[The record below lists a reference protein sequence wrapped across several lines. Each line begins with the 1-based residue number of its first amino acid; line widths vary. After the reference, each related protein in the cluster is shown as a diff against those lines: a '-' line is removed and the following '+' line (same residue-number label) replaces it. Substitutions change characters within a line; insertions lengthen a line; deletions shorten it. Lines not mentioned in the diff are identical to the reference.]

1 MDVLVIGANGH
12 TGRLLV
18 EQLADHPEHTP
29 HAMVR
34 AVSHADELKK
44 LGAASTILADLE
56 ENPASALKGMDA
68 VIFAAGSGSS
78 TGPEKTVSVDQ
89 QGAKKTID
97 ASRVQDVKHYVMLSG
112 IGVDNPQGAIKHYA
126 EAKLNA
132 DKHLQSSG
140 LPYTIV
146 RPGKLTF
153 EKGTGKIELAE
164 KLSSPEERDISREDV
179 ARTMIA
185 ALDIE
190 NARGQTV
197 ELLAGEMDI
206 HEAWEAL

>member
-18 EQLADHPEHTP
+18 EQLAAHPEHTP

-34 AVSHADELKK
+34 AVSQADELKK
-44 LGAASTILADLE
+44 LGASSTILADLE

-68 VIFAAGSGSS
+68 VMFAAGSGSS

-97 ASRVQDVKHYVMLSG
+97 AARVQDVQHYVMLSG
-112 IGVDNPQGAIKHYA
+112 IGVDNPQGSIKHYA

-146 RPGKLTF
+146 RPGRLTF
-153 EKGTGKIELAE
+153 DKGTGKIELAE
-164 KLSSPEERDISREDV
+164 KLSSPEQRDISREDV

-206 HEAWEAL
+206 HEAWKAL

>member
-18 EQLADHPEHTP
+18 EQLSDHPEHTP

-34 AVSHADELKK
+34 EVSQADELKK
-44 LGAASTILADLE
+44 MGAASTILADLE
-56 ENPASALKGMDA
+56 ENTAAALKGMDA
-68 VIFAAGSGSS
+68 VMFAAGSGSS

-97 ASRVQDVKHYVMLSG
+97 SARVQDVQHYVMLSG

-146 RPGKLTF
+146 RPGRLTF
-153 EKGTGKIELAE
+153 DKGTGKIDLAE
-164 KLSSPEERDISREDV
+164 KLSNPEERDISREDV

-197 ELLAGEMDI
+197 ELLGGETDI
-206 HEAWEAL
+206 HDAWEAL